1 MLTVTMAELFKE
13 FLDGALKLIL
23 SVQWYDIAD
32 IIFVAFLLYYCIKLL
47 RQTRA
52 FNLIKGIVF
61 VGIIYLVVSTFDMS
75 ASTFI
80 FNNLFRDIVLVIIL
94 LFQPEIRNTI
104 ESFGRGNFKFVSFFS
119 SRSGD
124 YQSDEK
130 RNCASNIAK
139 AAVNMSEKKIGALIV
154 LEGRTP
160 LGEILSTGTA
170 VDAAVTAPMLEN
182 IFFPK
187 APLHDGAAVIKD
199 NRVHSAGCILPL
211 SQSSMS
217 SELGTR
223 HRAALGMSE
232 ISDALVVVV
241 SEETGTISVARNGV
255 IERDLKF
262 GELTEFI
269 TSYLVSDEAEKPKAF
284 RRPRRKK

>member
-1 MLTVTMAELFKE
+1 MTEFFKE
-13 FLDGALKLIL
+13 FFDGMLKLIL

-52 FNLIKGIVF
+52 FNLIKGVVL
-61 VGIIYLVVSTFDMS
+61 VGVIYLLVSTLDMS

-94 LFQPEIRNTI
+94 LFQPEIRNAI
-104 ESFGRGNFKFVSFFS
+104 EAFGRGNFRIMNFFS
-119 SRSGD
+119 SRSSN
-124 YQSDEK
+124 QHNDEMRK
-130 RNCASNIAK
+130 SASNIAK
-139 AAVNMSEKKIGALIV
+139 AAVNMSEKKIGALMV

-160 LGEILSTGTA
+160 LGEILSSGSE
-170 VDAAVTAPMLEN
+170 VDAAVTTPMLEN

-187 APLHDGAAVIKD
+187 APLHDGAVVIRD

-211 SQSSMS
+211 SQSSLS
-217 SELGTR
+217 LELGTR

-232 ISDALVVVV
+232 MSDALVVVV
-241 SEETGTISVARNGV
+241 SEETGTISVAHNGV
-255 IERDLKF
+255 LERELKF

-269 TSYLVSDEAEKPKAF
+269 TSYLVTDEPEKPKAF

>member
-1 MLTVTMAELFKE
+1 MLAETMAEF
-13 FLDGALKLIL
+13 FQAFFDGMLKLIL

-32 IIFVAFLLYYCIKLL
+32 ILFVAFLLYYCIKLL

-61 VGIIYLVVSTFDMS
+61 VGVIYLLVSTFDMS

-94 LFQPEIRNTI
+94 LFQPEIRHTI
-104 ESFGRGNFKFVSFFS
+104 ESFGRGNFKIVSFFS
-119 SRSGD
+119 SRSSD
-124 YQSDEK
+124 YQNDEK
-130 RNCASNIAK
+130 RTCASNIAK
-139 AAVNMSEKKIGALIV
+139 AAVNMGEKKIGALMV

-160 LGEILSTGTA
+160 LGEIVSTGSA
-170 VDAAVTAPMLEN
+170 LDAAVTTPMLEN

-187 APLHDGAAVIKD
+187 APLHDGAVVIRD

-211 SQSSMS
+211 SQSAMS
-217 SELGTR
+217 FELGTR
-223 HRAALGMSE
+223 HRAALGLSE
-232 ISDALVVVV
+232 MSDALVIIV
-241 SEETGTISVARNGV
+241 SEESGQVSVAHNGML
-255 IERDLKF
+255 ERDFKL

-269 TSYLVSDEAEKPKAF
+269 TSYLVSDDTDKPKVF
-284 RRPRRKK
+284 RRTRRKK

>member
-1 MLTVTMAELFKE
+1 MAEFFKE
-13 FLDGALKLIL
+13 LFDGMLKLIL

-32 IIFVAFLLYYCIKLL
+32 IVFVAFLLYYCIKLL

-61 VGIIYLVVSTFDMS
+61 VGVIYLLVSTFDMS

-94 LFQPEIRNTI
+94 LFQPEIRHTI

-119 SRSGD
+119 SRSSD
-124 YQSDEK
+124 YQNDEK
-130 RNCASNIAK
+130 RTCASNIAK
-139 AAVNMSEKKIGALIV
+139 AAVNMGEKKIGALMV

-160 LGEILSTGTA
+160 LGEIVATGSA
-170 VDAAVTAPMLEN
+170 LDAAVTTPILEN

-187 APLHDGAAVIKD
+187 APLHDGAVVIRD

-211 SQSSMS
+211 SQSAMS
-217 SELGTR
+217 FELGTR
-223 HRAALGMSE
+223 HRAALGLSE
-232 ISDALVVVV
+232 MSDALVIIV
-241 SEETGTISVARNGV
+241 SEESGLISVAHNGML
-255 IERDLKF
+255 ERDIKL

-269 TSYLVSDEAEKPKAF
+269 TSYLVSDDADKPKVF
-284 RRPRRKK
+284 RRARRKK

>member
-1 MLTVTMAELFKE
+1 MAEFFKE
-13 FLDGALKLIL
+13 LFDGMLKLIL

-61 VGIIYLVVSTFDMS
+61 VGVIYLLVSTFDMS

-94 LFQPEIRNTI
+94 LFQPEIRHTI

-119 SRSGD
+119 SRSSD
-124 YQSDEK
+124 YQNDEK
-130 RNCASNIAK
+130 RTCASNIAK
-139 AAVNMSEKKIGALIV
+139 AAVNMGEKKIGALMV

-160 LGEILSTGTA
+160 LGEIVATGSA
-170 VDAAVTAPMLEN
+170 LDAAVTTPMLEN

-187 APLHDGAAVIKD
+187 APLHDGAVVIRD

-211 SQSSMS
+211 SQSAMS
-217 SELGTR
+217 FELGTR
-223 HRAALGMSE
+223 HRAALGLSE
-232 ISDALVVVV
+232 MSDALVIIV
-241 SEETGTISVARNGV
+241 SEESGLISIAHNGML
-255 IERDLKF
+255 ERDIKL

-269 TSYLVSDEAEKPKAF
+269 TSYLVSDDTDKPRAF
-284 RRPRRKK
+284 RRARRKK

>member
-1 MLTVTMAELFKE
+1 MLAETMAEFFQE
-13 FLDGALKLIL
+13 FFDGMLKLIL

-32 IIFVAFLLYYCIKLL
+32 ILFVAFLLYYCIKLL

-61 VGIIYLVVSTFDMS
+61 VGVIYLLVSTFDMS

-94 LFQPEIRNTI
+94 LFQPEIRHTI
-104 ESFGRGNFKFVSFFS
+104 ESFGRGNFKIVSFFS
-119 SRSGD
+119 SRSSD
-124 YQSDEK
+124 YQNDEK
-130 RNCASNIAK
+130 RTCASNIAK
-139 AAVNMSEKKIGALIV
+139 AAVNMGEKKIGALMV

-160 LGEILSTGTA
+160 LGEIVSTGSA
-170 VDAAVTAPMLEN
+170 LDAAVTTPMLEN

-187 APLHDGAAVIKD
+187 APLHDGAVVIRD

-211 SQSSMS
+211 SQSAMS
-217 SELGTR
+217 FELGTR
-223 HRAALGMSE
+223 HRAALGLSE
-232 ISDALVVVV
+232 MSDALVIIV
-241 SEETGTISVARNGV
+241 SEESGQVSVAHNGML
-255 IERDLKF
+255 ERDIKL

-269 TSYLVSDEAEKPKAF
+269 TSYLVSDDTDKPKVF
-284 RRPRRKK
+284 RRTRRKK

>member
-1 MLTVTMAELFKE
+1 MAEFFKE
-13 FLDGALKLIL
+13 FFDGMLKLIL

-52 FNLIKGIVF
+52 FNLIKGVVL
-61 VGIIYLVVSTFDMS
+61 VGIIYLIVSALDMS

-94 LFQPEIRNTI
+94 LFQPEIRNAI
-104 ESFGRGNFKFVSFFS
+104 EAFGRGNFKIMNFFS
-119 SRSGD
+119 SRSSD
-124 YQSDEK
+124 YQNDES
-130 RNCASNIAK
+130 RRCASNIAK
-139 AAVNMSEKKIGALIV
+139 AAVNMSEKKIGALMVI
-154 LEGRTP
+154 EGRTP
-160 LGEILSTGTA
+160 LGEILSSGSEVDTA
-170 VDAAVTAPMLEN
+170 VTTPMLEN

-187 APLHDGAAVIKD
+187 APLHDGAAVIRD

-211 SQSSMS
+211 SQSSLS
-217 SELGTR
+217 LELGTR

-241 SEETGTISVARNGV
+241 SEETGKISVAQNGV
-255 IERDLKF
+255 LERDLKI
-262 GELTEFI
+262 GELTETI
-269 TSYLVSDEAEKPKAF
+269 TSYLVSDDTEKPKAF
-284 RRPRRKK
+284 RRSRRKK

>member
-1 MLTVTMAELFKE
+1 MAEFFKE
-13 FLDGALKLIL
+13 LFDGMLKLIL

-52 FNLIKGIVF
+52 FNLIKGIVL
-61 VGIIYLVVSTFDMS
+61 VGIIYLLVSWLDMS

-104 ESFGRGNFKFVSFFS
+104 ESFGRGNFRFVSFFS
-119 SRSGD
+119 SRSSN
-124 YQSDEK
+124 YHNEES
-130 RNCASNIAK
+130 RSCASNIAK
-139 AAVNMSEKKIGALIV
+139 AAVNMSEKKIGALMVI
-154 LEGRTP
+154 EGRTP
-160 LGEILSTGTA
+160 LGEILSTGSEL
-170 VDAAVTAPMLEN
+170 DAAVTTPILEN

-187 APLHDGAAVIKD
+187 APLHDGALVIRD
-199 NRVHSAGCILPL
+199 NRIHSAGCILPL
-211 SQSSMS
+211 SQNLLSL
-217 SELGTR
+217 ELGTR

-232 ISDALVVVV
+232 ISDALIVVV
-241 SEETGTISVARNGV
+241 SEETGKVSVAHNGAL
-255 IERDLKF
+255 ERDLGF

-269 TSYLVSDEAEKPKAF
+269 TSYLVSDGTEKPKSF
-284 RRPRRKK
+284 RRQRRKK

>member
-1 MLTVTMAELFKE
+1 MAELFKG
-13 FLDGALKLIL
+13 FFDGIIKLIL

-52 FNLIKGIVF
+52 FNLIKGIVL
-61 VGIIYLVVSTFDMS
+61 VGVVYIIVSALDMS

-104 ESFGRGNFKFVSFFS
+104 ESFGRGNFKIMSFFS
-119 SRSGD
+119 SRASDD
-124 YQSDEK
+124 YNDKMKIS
-130 RNCASNIAK
+130 ASAVAK
-139 AAVNMSEKKIGALIV
+139 ACVNMSESKIGALVVI
-154 LEGRTP
+154 EGRTP
-160 LGEILSTGTA
+160 LGEIIASGSE
-170 VDAAVTAPMLEN
+170 VNAAVTTPLLEN

-187 APLHDGAAVIKD
+187 APLHDGAVVIRD
-199 NRVHSAGCILPL
+199 NRIHSAGCILPL

-217 SELGTR
+217 LELGTR

-232 ISDALVVVV
+232 TSDALVVVV
-241 SEETGTISVARNGV
+241 SEESGKISVAQNG
-255 IERDLKF
+255 ILERDLKL
-262 GELTEFI
+262 GELTEYI
-269 TSYLVSDEAEKPKAF
+269 TSYLVSDDTDKTKVF